1 MQASQQAIAQHGH
14 IVTTAKQEA
23 TPTQTKADN
32 FVTNISST
40 PIMKQAPVTQKTDAM
55 TLIKKDIRLSVLLL
69 SLILVSFAVIY
80 ILDSQYPFLLKA
92 ANWIFKTVI

>member
-1 MQASQQAIAQHGH
+1 MQASQQAVAQHGH
-14 IVTTAKQEA
+14 IVTVPKQEVA
-23 TPTQTKADN
+23 VPQTKTDN
-32 FVTNISST
+32 IVTNISSA
-40 PIMKQAPVTQKTDAM
+40 PITKQAPIPQKTDAM